1 MDANIST
8 HFNDGMAAFVGQDYG
23 SCINHLS
30 EVLRADQTHKLALVS
45 RGAAFM
51 RTGNHK
57 TARSDFDRAI
67 EIDPDYYRAYHLR
80 GLAREIDGDDAG
92 ALNDFNRA
100 IALKPDY
107 GAAYHS
113 RATLH
118 TKMGQTDQAAE
129 DIRMVTHLTQQ
140 NIESF
145 ANENNVWR
153 SQHLHLESIMESDL
167 NR

>member
-1 MDANIST
+1 MKSDKNT
-8 HFNDGMAAFVGQDYG
+8 HFDDGMAAFVGQDYG
-23 SCINHLS
+23 TCIEHLT
-30 EVLRADQTHKLALVS
+30 EVLRSDRSHKLALVS

-51 RTGNHK
+51 RTGNNK
-57 TARSDFDRAI
+57 TALADFDRVL
-67 EIDPDYYRAYHLR
+67 ELDPNYARAYHLR
-80 GLAREIDGDDAG
+80 GLVRENEGDDNG
-92 ALNDFNRA
+92 ALDDFDRA
-100 IALKPDY
+100 IELKPDY

-118 TKMGQTDQAAE
+118 TKMGQTDRAAD

-140 NIESF
+140 NIEAF

-153 SQHLHLESIMESDL
+153 SQHMHLESIMESEL

>member
-1 MDANIST
+1 MST
-8 HFNDGMAAFVGQDYG
+8 SIDNKFNDGMAAFVGQDYG
-23 SCINHLS
+23 TCIQNLT
-30 EVLRADQTHKLALVS
+30 EVLQEDQSHKLAFVS

-51 RTGNHK
+51 RTGE
-57 TARSDFDRAI
+57 TATALVDFNRAI
-67 EIDPDYYRAYHLR
+67 GLDPDYARAYHLR
-80 GLAREIDGDDAG
+80 GLAREIQGDNDG
-92 ALNDFNRA
+92 ALDDFTRA
-100 IALKPDY
+100 IDLSPEY

-118 TKMGQTDQAAE
+118 TKMGHEDLDAE
-129 DIRMVTHLTQQ
+129 DIMMVTHLTQA

-153 SQHLHLESIMESDL
+153 SQHMRVENMMESEL

>member
-1 MDANIST
+1 MDSNTNT
-8 HFNDGMAAFVGQDYG
+8 HFDNGMAAFVGQDYG
-23 SCINHLS
+23 TCIEHLT
-30 EVLRADQTHKLALVS
+30 EVLRSDRSHKLALVS

-57 TARSDFDRAI
+57 TARSDFDRVL
-67 EIDPDYYRAYHLR
+67 ELDPSYARAYHLR
-80 GLAREIDGDDAG
+80 GLAREIEGDDNG
-92 ALNDFNRA
+92 ALDDFNRA
-100 IALKPDY
+100 IELKPDY

-118 TKMGQTDQAAE
+118 TKMGQTESAAE
-129 DIRMVTHLTQQ
+129 DIRMITHLTQQ

-153 SQHLHLESIMESDL
+153 SQHLHLESILESEMD
-167 NR
+167 R

>member
-1 MDANIST
+1 MDSNT
-8 HFNDGMAAFVGQDYG
+8 KENFDNGMAAFVGQDYG
-23 SCINHLS
+23 TCIEHLT
-30 EVLRADQTHKLALVS
+30 EVLRSDRSHKLALVS

-57 TARSDFDRAI
+57 TALSDFDRVL
-67 EIDPDYYRAYHLR
+67 ELDPSYARAYHLR
-80 GLAREIDGDDAG
+80 GLARELEGDDDG
-92 ALNDFNRA
+92 ALDDFNRA
-100 IALKPDY
+100 IELKPDY

-118 TKMGQTDQAAE
+118 TKMGQTERATE

-140 NIESF
+140 NIETF

-153 SQHLHLESIMESDL
+153 SQHMHMESIMESEL